1 MIVRNPELV
10 GEASGPQVA
19 LFADASA
26 TGETASVQRVR
37 LPAGADGASP
47 HFHTRS
53 TELFYVLDG
62 ALDMLVGEELVAV
75 EAGGLAVIPPNTVHA
90 FAAGPAVPATA
101 LIVLTP
107 GVERFGYFRL
117 LRDVATGAAAPS
129 DLVAAQDQYDNHFVD
144 SPLWRERPRG
154 GRTIPLDPR

>member
-1 MIVRNPELV
+1 MIVENPEIV
-10 GEASGPQVA
+10 GGASGPRVA

-26 TGETASVQRVR
+26 TGGAASVQRVH

-53 TELFYVLDG
+53 TEVFYVLDG
-62 ALDMLVGEELVAV
+62 SLEMLVGDDLRVV

-90 FAAGPAVPATA
+90 FAAGPAAPAAA

-107 GVERFGYFRL
+107 GVERFGYFRK

-129 DLVAAQDQYDNHFVD
+129 DLMAAQDEYDNHFVD
-144 SPLWRERPRG
+144 SPIWRERPR
-154 GRTIPLDPR
+154 D

>member
-1 MIVRNPELV
+1 MIISEPDIIGAGAGPEI
-10 GEASGPQVA
+10 A

-26 TGETASVQRVR
+26 TGGAASVQRVH

-62 ALDMLVGEELVAV
+62 ALQMLIGDELV
-75 EAGGLAVIPPNTVHA
+75 ELSAGGLAAIEPHTVHA
-90 FAAGPAVPATA
+90 FAALPGAPACA

-117 LRDVATGAAAPS
+117 LRDVAAGSATPQ
-129 DLVAAQDQYDNHFVD
+129 DLRAAQDEYDNHFVE
-144 SPLWRERPRG
+144 SAVWRERAALPAG
-154 GRTIPLDPR
+154 

>member
-1 MIVRNPELV
+1 MQDPEIVG
-10 GEASGPQVA
+10 GEDGPQVA
-19 LFADASA
+19 LFVDAAA
-26 TGETASVQRVR
+26 TGGAVSVQRVH

-53 TELFYVLDG
+53 TEVFHILDG
-62 ALDMLVGEELVAV
+62 ALEMLIGDELRVVA
-75 EAGGLAVIPPNTVHA
+75 AGGLAVIPPDTVHA
-90 FAAGPAVPATA
+90 FAAHAGRAATA

-117 LRDVATGAAAPS
+117 LRDVASGAAAPS
-129 DLVAAQDQYDNHFVD
+129 ELLAAQDEYDNHFVD

-154 GRTIPLDPR
+154 